1 MPPLRTQQQFLTLH
15 GRQLHFVA
23 YEEQAGNV
31 RRGIEA
37 IPAMWFMMAGANRCP
52 VMAFDPAQPEVDLT
66 KALKR
71 WAESNAFG
79 PDGPPPVPVLDPAR
93 VVRSRWEE

>member
-1 MPPLRTQQQFLTLH
+1 MSNLRTQQQFLTVH

-23 YEEQAGNV
+23 YEEQPANA

-37 IPAMWFMMAGANRCP
+37 VPAMWFMMAGSARCP
-52 VMAFDPAQPEVDLT
+52 VMAFDPSQAEGDLT

-71 WAESNAFG
+71 WAEHNAFG
-79 PDGPPPVPVLDPAR
+79 PDGPPAPKAEPAKAG
-93 VVRSRWEE
+93 RSRWEE

>member
-1 MPPLRTQQQFLTLH
+1 MSQLRTQQQFLTLH

-23 YEEQAGNV
+23 YEEQPGNA

-37 IPAMWFMMAGANRCP
+37 IPAMWFMMAGSARCP
-52 VMAFDPAQPEVDLT
+52 VMAYDPAQAEGDLT

-79 PDGPPPVPVLDPAR
+79 PEGPPPAPVAPAR
-93 VVRSRWEE
+93 AVACGWVE

>member
-1 MPPLRTQQQFLTLH
+1 MPSLRTQQQFITIS

-23 YEEQAGNV
+23 YEEQPGNV

-52 VMAFDPAQPEVDLT
+52 VMAYDPAQAEVELT

-71 WAESNAFG
+71 WAVDNAFG
-79 PDGPPPVPVLDPAR
+79 PDGPQPVPVVDAAKLE
-93 VVRSRWEE
+93 RSRWEE